1 MCGLGPDLW
10 SVFLFKMKNRKR
22 NWVEKKNHQQKKAA
36 CTNLE
41 WDEYPNRRQM
51 GIDRIVVFKIALNKD
66 ANVDIFLYFCLPAE
80 TTNDKR
86 KQQQKNPITIG
97 MGPII

>member
-1 MCGLGPDLW
+1 
-10 SVFLFKMKNRKR
+10 
-22 NWVEKKNHQQKKAA
+22 
-36 CTNLE
+36 
-41 WDEYPNRRQM
+41 M

>member
-1 MCGLGPDLW
+1 
-10 SVFLFKMKNRKR
+10 
-22 NWVEKKNHQQKKAA
+22 
-36 CTNLE
+36 
-41 WDEYPNRRQM
+41 M

-97 MGPII
+97 MGPIIYVTTLAFVIDRLRCGKYETRDFLSLLDI